1 MQSEF
6 RKMQTLERVQNSS
19 DLKTCNQS
27 LEKYIPKNHVIRVQN
42 SSESRIM

>member
-19 DLKTCNQS
+19 DLKTMQS
-27 LEKYIPKNHVIRVQN
+27 EFRKVHTLEPCYQ
-42 SSESRIM
+42 SSE